1 MQYVIADATPDD
13 LGFVG
18 DSWRRSYR
26 ESPGTY
32 NWPQAAYDAWI
43 GVRLAELLPR
53 CRVTVAR
60 PEDWAEG
67 VLAWVASERRPGAY
81 VLHWAFCK
89 GPFRRSGL
97 VSALVEAQR
106 PELGAMH
113 FTAKSFHAGATALA
127 RKFGFRFVPEASNRR
142 KTA

>member
-1 MQYVIADATPDD
+1 MKHVIADATPDD

-26 ESPGTY
+26 DSPGTY

-43 GVRLAELLPR
+43 GVRLDELLPR

-60 PEDWAEG
+60 PLDWAEG
-67 VLAWVASERRPGAY
+67 VLAWVASEQRADAY
-81 VLHWAFCK
+81 VVQWAFCK
-89 GPFRRSGL
+89 APFRRSGL
-97 VSALVEAQR
+97 VAALIEAQQPR
-106 PELGAMH
+106 GAMQ
-113 FTAKSFHAGATALA
+113 FSAKSFHTGATALA